1 MMRGATY
8 AAAEIGF
15 FLVLVTLI
23 GVAIGALFVSLR
35 RDRGW
40 HHADGEQQR
49 AENAEAHVHDLERRL
64 EVAGA
69 AIRELEIEQQ
79 GAAATN
85 DEVDRLQASI
95 SRLEAS
101 AAESDRLREIIDERD
116 VRILELEQ
124 ALGERETDNG
134 EVAAPIPEDVNA
146 TTVRTGVGNIA
157 ESAVFFD
164 IRDRD
169 TEPA

>member
-1 MMRGATY
+1 MRGATY

-23 GVAIGALFVSLR
+23 GAAVGALFVSLK
-35 RDRGW
+35 RDQGW
-40 HHADGEQQR
+40 SHADGEQKR
-49 AENAEAHVHDLERRL
+49 ADKAEAHVRDLERRL

-69 AIRELEIEQQ
+69 AIRELETEQE
-79 GAAATN
+79 GTTATT
-85 DEVDRLQASI
+85 DEVERLQASVV
-95 SRLEAS
+95 RLEAT

-124 ALGERETDNG
+124 ALGEREPEEG
-134 EVAAPIPEDVNA
+134 HVAEPIPDDTNA
-146 TTVRTGVGNIA
+146 TTVRTGVGNVA

-164 IRDRD
+164 IRAHDP
-169 TEPA
+169 EPA